1 MNPNHSRGRAGTT
14 AAVPSQN
21 ATKAQR
27 APEVKNL
34 VPISDGG
41 PLKAFFDVLLP
52 FGSETLEI
60 CRCRIVQQEGQAP
73 WISGP
78 IESWTDPEG
87 KRRYRHLVK
96 LPARWKE
103 RLTEIALREW
113 KTPGGQV
120 IGGQGR

>member
-1 MNPNHSRGRAGTT
+1 MTPRPGERAGTT
-14 AAVPSQN
+14 APAPTRN
-21 ATKAQR
+21 TKAQR
-27 APEVKNL
+27 VPEVKNL
-34 VPISDGG
+34 TLIHDGG

-78 IESWTDPEG
+78 IESWTDPNG
-87 KRRYRHLVK
+87 QRKYRHLVK

-103 RLTEIALREW
+103 RLTELALREW
-113 KTPGGQV
+113 ETPGGRV
-120 IGGQGR
+120 IGGQR